1 MADLSKEEIKAL
13 GHAMGLD
20 IPEPQLTEVGNI
32 LNALLETM
40 AEVDLPGLD
49 QVEPLSIIV
58 PQKEI

>member
-40 AEVDLPGLD
+40 AEVNLPGLD
-49 QVEPLSIIV
+49 KVEPLSIVV
-58 PQKEI
+58 PQKES